1 MNVARLCSV
10 TGAQQ
15 GDTHMRVSEYLKA
28 VCAPYRGMGFTTRLE
43 WVGEQT
49 VEALRL
55 LLADTRCSEEERR
68 AVERFLDLAVEE
80 LPGKI

>member
-1 MNVARLCSV
+1 MNVGRLCSI
-10 TGAQQ
+10 TGTQHA
-15 GDTHMRVSEYLKA
+15 DTHTRVSEYLKT
-28 VCAPYRGMGFTTRLE
+28 VCARYQGMGFTTRLE

-55 LLADTRCSEEERR
+55 LLADTRCSEDERR
-68 AVERFLDLAVEE
+68 AVERFLDLAAEE